1 MDKKTDTY
9 KASMAELA
17 RQGRELTKEID
28 DFLHGD
34 NSHMSREEYEKT
46 QQMLM
51 AKQQNAIEAFISA
64 FGMSSDMS
72 SNAPTT
78 TLMQSEDIINLKR
91 LAGIT
96 EANDNHNFDTMKKI
110 VQLATNFMQNN
121 KANATM
127 TAKNI
132 MFLADRIKD
141 E

>member
-17 RQGRELTKEID
+17 RQGRELTKEIN

-34 NSHMSREEYEKT
+34 NSHMSPEEYEKT

-78 TLMQSEDIINLKR
+78 TLMQSEDINTLKR

-96 EANDNHNFDTMKKI
+96 EENQQHNFETMKKI
-110 VQLATNFMQNN
+110 VHLATTFMQNQ
-121 KANATM
+121 KTSAII

-132 MFLADRIKD
+132 MFLANRIKD